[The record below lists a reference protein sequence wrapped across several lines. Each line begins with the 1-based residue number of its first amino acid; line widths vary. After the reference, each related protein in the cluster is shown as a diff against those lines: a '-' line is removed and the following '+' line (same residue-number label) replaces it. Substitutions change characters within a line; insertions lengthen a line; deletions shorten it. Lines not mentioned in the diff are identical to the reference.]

1 MVALI
6 VEDDPNSRE
15 ILRAMLAS
23 GHPELTQV
31 HHASNVKDAMAAIE
45 THRPAVVFLD
55 VELPDGTGF
64 DLLDK
69 VIFRDFKVIFTTA
82 FDFYAV
88 RAFKVNATDY
98 LLKPFSPDELDEAV
112 AKALRQPLAAFDTP
126 SVRHLLDF
134 MKGGVSK
141 KIALPMLHGFEYVEI
156 GTVIRCQAE
165 GNYTRIILKG
175 GIAHLVSR
183 TLKTY
188 EQLLVPEGFFRVHS
202 AHLINLNEV
211 RSYRKG
217 EGGYV
222 TMSDGIT
229 VDVSRNR
236 KHEFLSVF
244 PH

>member
-31 HHASNVKDAMAAIE
+31 HHASNVKDAMVAIE

-64 DLLDK
+64 DILDQ
-69 VIFRDFKVIFTTA
+69 VTFLDFKVIFTTA

-156 GTVIRCQAE
+156 ATVIRCQAE

-222 TMSDGIT
+222 TMSDGVT